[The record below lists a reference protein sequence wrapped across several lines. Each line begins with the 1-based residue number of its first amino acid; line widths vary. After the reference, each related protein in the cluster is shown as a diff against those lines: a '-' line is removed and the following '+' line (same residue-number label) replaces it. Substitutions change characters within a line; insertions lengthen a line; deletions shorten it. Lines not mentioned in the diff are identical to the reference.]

1 MEFLNLKIFNIKI
14 ITWIFI
20 KISILFFIFFL
31 NFNSKEKYTEKTNKQ
46 TIYNFNTTWCK
57 YSRDFQ
63 PIWDQFEKENKNE
76 NLEIKDVKCDDENE
90 LCNKYPVRGYPTVI
104 LDTNGSVKE
113 FSGKRTIEALTNF
126 VKENQ

>member
-1 MEFLNLKIFNIKI
+1 MEFLNIKILNLSI

-20 KISILFFIFFL
+20 IILIILLL
-31 NFNSKEKYTEKTNKQ
+31 NFNYEKYTQKTNKQ

-76 NLEIKDVKCDDENE
+76 NLEIKDIKCDDENE

-104 LDTNGSVKE
+104 LDTNDSVKE
-113 FSGKRTIEALTNF
+113 FSGKRTIEELTNF

>member
-1 MEFLNLKIFNIKI
+1 MEFLNIKI
-14 ITWIFI
+14 LNLSIKTWILI
-20 KISILFFIFFL
+20 LISILFLLF
-31 NFNSKEKYTEKTNKQ
+31 NFKKNENYSDKINKQ

-113 FSGKRTIEALTNF
+113 FSGKRTIKALTNF
-126 VKENQ
+126 VEENQ